1 MTEKSPRTPCSDRSA
16 FERVPLIGTKATA
29 DFHQGA
35 QPPCCNPDAVYM
47 AATEIMPASIEILL
61 PHGSHPYRVRPAMNL
76 RGQRIPRT
84 YGRRGERHVPAL
96 PALRRTGAFGPKLPF
111 MEFGLLG
118 KSQPQNA
125 AKMGSERSGGS
136 PAWHNMM

>member
-47 AATEIMPASIEILL
+47 AATEIMPASTGILL
-61 PHGSHPYRVRPAMNL
+61 PRGSHPYMVRATMANAIEVDFSLP
-76 RGQRIPRT
+76 
-84 YGRRGERHVPAL
+84 GERVVEML
-96 PALRRTGAFGPKLPF
+96 
-111 MEFGLLG
+111 
-118 KSQPQNA
+118 
-125 AKMGSERSGGS
+125 ERV
-136 PAWHNMM
+136 A